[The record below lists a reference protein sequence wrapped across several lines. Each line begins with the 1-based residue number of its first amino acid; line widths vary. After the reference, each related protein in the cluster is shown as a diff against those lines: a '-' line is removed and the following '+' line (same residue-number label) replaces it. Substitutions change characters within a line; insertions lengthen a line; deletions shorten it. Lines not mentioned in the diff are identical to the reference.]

1 VSPPL
6 AGVGEVICG
15 RESDV
20 KVMLEERKMKEPE
33 LLKGSRLDQIFTPL
47 ISNPFVFYN
56 ACMLERTS
64 PHQIRMVL
72 LGHP

>member
-6 AGVGEVICG
+6 AEVGEVICG
-15 RESDV
+15 RGSDV
-20 KVMLEERKMKEPE
+20 KVMVDGRKIREPG

-47 ISNPFVFYN
+47 ILTLQFYN
-56 ACMLERTS
+56 ACMLKRTS
-64 PHQIRMVL
+64 PHRIRRVL